1 MQGKNMSNLIFSYDT
16 ETTGLPDWKSPS
28 GSENQPHIVQLGGVL
43 CDSETKEIVKT
54 LNVII
59 KPEGWVIP
67 EETIEVH
74 GITNEHALEVGISEK
89 DAIQQLLDM
98 CEGAERVAF
107 NRTFDQRIIR
117 IGLKR
122 YFDEEAQDKW
132 AEKDDHHCSMLM
144 AKPIMRLLPKGRY
157 GYKNPKLA
165 DAYKF
170 FTGEELEGAHD
181 ALVDAKAS
189 LQVYFGCLEHKD

>member
-1 MQGKNMSNLIFSYDT
+1 MGKLILSYDT

-28 GSENQPHIVQLGGVL
+28 GSENQPHIVQIGAVL
-43 CDSETKEIVKT
+43 YDTETKDIVKT
-54 LNVII
+54 LNIII
-59 KPEGWVIP
+59 KPDGWVIP
-67 EETIEVH
+67 DETIEIH
-74 GITNEHALEVGISEK
+74 GITNEHALSVGVSEK

-122 YFDEEAQDKW
+122 YFDEEIQDKW
-132 AEKDDHHCSMLM
+132 AEKDDHHCSMIM
-144 AKPIMRLLPKGRY
+144 AKPIMKLLPKGRY
-157 GYKNPKLA
+157 GFKNPKLS
-165 DAYKF
+165 DAYKY

-189 LQVYFGCLEHKD
+189 LKVYLGCLEHKED